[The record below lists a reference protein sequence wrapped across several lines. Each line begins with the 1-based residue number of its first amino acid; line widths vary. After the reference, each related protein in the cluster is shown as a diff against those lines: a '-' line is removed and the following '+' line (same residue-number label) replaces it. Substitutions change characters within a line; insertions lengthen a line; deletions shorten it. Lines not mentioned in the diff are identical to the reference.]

1 MGVDGERADKAGW
14 LYVVAGRGGQE
25 GRPAQDEGSLR

>member
-14 LYVVAGRGGQE
+14 LYVVAEGGE
-25 GRPAQDEGSLR
+25 AGRPAQDEGSLR